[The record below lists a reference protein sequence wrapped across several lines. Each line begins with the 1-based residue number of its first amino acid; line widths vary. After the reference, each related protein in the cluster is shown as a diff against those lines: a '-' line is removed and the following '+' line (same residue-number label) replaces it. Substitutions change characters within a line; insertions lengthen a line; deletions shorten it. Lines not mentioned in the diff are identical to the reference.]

1 MTTTRSLIRTYAH
14 EYEMWPEVVLSE
26 TNRRLLS
33 DTSSGIFIT
42 VFYGILDPSNGIL
55 IYANAGHNPPLLMT
69 KKGDSINLHRTGTP
83 LGIFDEASWEN
94 SKIQLT
100 LGDKLILYTDGV
112 IDSQNGNEELFG
124 DERFIHSIDRHY
136 MKSAVEIRD
145 GILDDVHN
153 FVGNAPQFDDITLMV
168 LSRTGILD

>member
-1 MTTTRSLIRTYAH
+1 M
-14 EYEMWPEVVLSE
+14 
-26 TNRRLLS
+26 
-33 DTSSGIFIT
+33 
-42 VFYGILDPSNGIL
+42 
-55 IYANAGHNPPLLMT
+55 
-69 KKGDSINLHRTGTP
+69 
-83 LGIFDEASWEN
+83 
-94 SKIQLT
+94 
-100 LGDKLILYTDGV
+100 ILYTDGV